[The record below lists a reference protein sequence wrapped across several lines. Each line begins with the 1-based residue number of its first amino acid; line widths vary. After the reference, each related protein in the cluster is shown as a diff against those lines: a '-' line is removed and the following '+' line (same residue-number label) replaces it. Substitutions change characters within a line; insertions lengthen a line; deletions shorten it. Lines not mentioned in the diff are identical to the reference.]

1 MKNEY
6 VHKYSTCTGKWKI
19 FLESDLI
26 KAEEILLF
34 KSWTTYCNLLWQKWN
49 TYYLFLLHHYPTLRF
64 WQKFRKIGF
73 VNIAGDRNWVF

>member
-34 KSWTTYCNLLWQKWN
+34 KSWTTYCNLLW
-49 TYYLFLLHHYPTLRF
+49 
-64 WQKFRKIGF
+64 
-73 VNIAGDRNWVF
+73 